1 MKVHT
6 LGRSIAILLLGTLAS
21 WTPLAA
27 VAQQPT
33 CDSTTTTL
41 CITIS
46 TVNGDGTPFMTT
58 LTGGAAVNLDAD
70 SPVGGPVNYGVF
82 TIARC
87 SGCAGRA
94 RAFVSV
100 GSIDKLV
107 LTDAQITNT
116 SGTPQTLT
124 ITVFSGPLAVSGPA
138 GDYPYAVELS
148 GTFTAPLGA
157 GPATD
162 PANHIDVKA
171 TTSVNSFCDGPCA
184 PVSIDNPALDPGED
198 PTVFPGTD
206 KYSLIAPP
214 FLAAGLPQF
223 APKEQQIITCN
234 NVVNV
239 DTGNLCQPALGL
251 SINVSLKSRNSARL
265 PGSIGAFHVASR
277 CDPDSG
283 DPALLNGCTIMADL
297 FASLGPRGFKVYDVR
312 MEPSPGTQLVDFR
325 FGTPNSTGAWV
336 TRRGGDD
343 DDDRD
348 DGNVS
353 KTRVRLASNGSGEV
367 RASGLCPASG
377 CPSSNVLP
385 VHVYCGQN
393 AKSVG
398 DTALQLNAKG
408 DGRATLSFS
417 LPCLDPAVLIMDPS
431 DASWVAAP
439 AIF

>member
-1 MKVHT
+1 MKVHA

-21 WTPLAA
+21 WTAQA
-27 VAQQPT
+27 VNV
-33 CDSTTTTL
+33 TL
-41 CITIS
+41 T
-46 TVNGDGTPFMTT
+46 TVNADGTPFSVT
-58 LTGGAAVNLDAD
+58 LTGGATVNLDAD
-70 SPVGGPVNYGVF
+70 TPTGGPVSYGVF

-87 SGCAGRA
+87 AGCSGRA
-94 RAFVSV
+94 RVFVSE

-124 ITVFSGPLAVSGPA
+124 ITVDSGLLSVSGPA

-148 GTFTAPLGA
+148 GTFTAALGA

-162 PANHIDVKA
+162 PANQIQVTA
-171 TTSVNSFCDGPCA
+171 TTNGNCDGPCM
-184 PVSIDNPALDPGED
+184 IDNPALDPGETD
-198 PTVFPGTD
+198 PVTGISNPS
-206 KYSLIAPP
+206 KYSLVAPP
-214 FLAAGLPQF
+214 FLSAGVASY
-223 APKEQQIITCN
+223 APKEQQIISCGSF
-234 NVVNV
+234 NV
-239 DTGNLCQPALGL
+239 DTGGVCQPQLGL

-265 PGSIGAFHVASR
+265 PGSIGAFHVPSR

-283 DPALLNGCTIMADL
+283 DPALLKGCTIMADF
-297 FASLGPRGFKVYDVR
+297 FASLGPKGFKVYDVR

-325 FGTPNSTGAWV
+325 FGTPNSTSAWV

-353 KTRVRLASNGSGEV
+353 KTRVRLSSNGSGEV

-377 CPSSNVLP
+377 CPSSNMLP

-393 AKSVG
+393 SRSVG
-398 DTALQLNAKG
+398 DTALQLNARG

-417 LPCLDPAVLIMDPS
+417 LPCVDPAVLIMDPT

-439 AIF
+439 AIL